1 MALKKETI
9 AKIAAMAKVDPTEFE
24 RAITA
29 TEEVDVTID
38 EDLTTYT
45 GDEVTTLRRNEY
57 DAGKKASLEMA
68 VKDAK
73 VKYNLD
79 FTGKTLDGL
88 IDAHK
93 VAVLKEAQIEPTKQ
107 VETLQNQVRTLQ
119 ATITEQEVKLS
130 EATTATAKIKLDA
143 QVRKHIPAGLP
154 VDEDEFMAS
163 MGSKGITWSSDDS
176 GNVIFSRNGQPM
188 QNKLAQP
195 LSAKEVIE
203 TYQAER
209 GWKPA
214 APEQPTPGGR
224 GGGNNNP
231 PSPRAGS
238 IGELKKQFQDA
249 GKNIQG
255 QEFAQAVEQHV
266 KDNPEFNMKD

>member
-1 MALKKETI
+1 MALKKDII
-9 AKIAAMAKVDPTEFE
+9 AKIAALVKVDPVEFE
-24 RAITA
+24 RAVTA
-29 TEEVDVTID
+29 QEEVDVTID
-38 EDLTTYT
+38 EELTTYT
-45 GDEVTTLRRNEY
+45 GEEVTTLRRNEY
-57 DAGKKASLEMA
+57 DAGKKASIEMA

-119 ATITEQEVKLS
+119 ATITEQESKLS
-130 EATTATAKIKLDA
+130 EATTASAKIKLDA
-143 QVRKHIPAGLP
+143 QIRKHIPAGLP

-163 MGSKGITWSSDDS
+163 MCAKGITWSSDDT
-176 GNVIFSRNGQPM
+176 GNVVFSRNGQPM

-195 LSAKEVIE
+195 LSAKEVIDA
-203 TYQAER
+203 YQTER

-214 APEQPTPGGR
+214 TQESPITGR
-224 GGGNNNP
+224 GGNNNP
-231 PSPRAGS
+231 PAPRAGS
-238 IGELKKQFQDA
+238 IGELKKQFQEA